1 VSRSAGKATVG
12 PVVATALS
20 ALRMWPQNPRTIRP
34 ARLDD
39 LKRAMSLERAMLEA
53 KPLLALP
60 DRTVFAGNRRLRAA
74 RELGWESIPV
84 VTVSGLSPERV
95 KSSALLDNNSFGEWD
110 EPALAE
116 FLVDPRLAHPVE
128 GRRGDSRAPGHAGV
142 DGRRGLPARP
152 ARLLCGNSTDLAA
165 LERVIAGER
174 VAALVTDFPW
184 ASTTSARRRT
194 R

>member
-116 FLVDPRLAHPVE
+116 FLAELLAEDVDTVLTGFETRELDSILASLIPSKDVEVIPELPGTPESTVGEVYPLGPHGFSAATAPTWPR
-128 GRRGDSRAPGHAGV
+128 S
-142 DGRRGLPARP
+142 
-152 ARLLCGNSTDLAA
+152 
-165 LERVIAGER
+165 
-174 VAALVTDFPW
+174 
-184 ASTTSARRRT
+184 SA
-194 R
+194 